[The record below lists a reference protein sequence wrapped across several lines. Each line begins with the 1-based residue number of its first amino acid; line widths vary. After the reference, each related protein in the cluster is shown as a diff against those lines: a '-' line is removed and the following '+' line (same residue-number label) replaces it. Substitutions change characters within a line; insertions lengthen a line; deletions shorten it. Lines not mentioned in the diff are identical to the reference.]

1 MWWLWMRRRD
11 RSPPSWRGLANQRL
25 PLAWPRER
33 PDVSALA
40 IVIGLFAAIFFHEA
54 AHFAAAKAFGM
65 KVTEF
70 FAGFGPRLWSFRR
83 GETEY
88 GIKLLVP
95 LGGYV
100 KITGM
105 SPVEEVDTA
114 EEYRTYRGS
123 VFWKKSVVVLAG
135 VGANFLLAFLIF
147 YFVYAVVGVPETESR
162 VGTVIAELDDG
173 TPTPA
178 SRSDLM
184 PGDLIISVDGKEVE
198 YWGDLLGE
206 LKDKA
211 GVELELVV
219 GRDGTTFTTALTPVE
234 RDERGFV
241 GIGIPDAVTR
251 TFGPGDALSRTAEI
265 YWESVEASVRA
276 VGSLLWPPNLIE
288 LFGDAVDGT
297 DPGNRRPVTVVGL
310 VGESSNIFAVAGW
323 AGILSLIAGL
333 NIIVGLF
340 NVLPLFPLDG
350 GHFAVAAYE
359 KLRGQPV
366 DVEKLVPLAVG
377 VIMFFISIFLLGL
390 WFDLFG
396 PGLDFG

>member
-1 MWWLWMRRRD
+1 M
-11 RSPPSWRGLANQRL
+11 
-25 PLAWPRER
+25 
-33 PDVSALA
+33 SALA

-65 KVTEF
+65 QVTEF

-88 GIKLLVP
+88 GIKLFVP

-105 SPVEEVDTA
+105 SPVEEVDP
-114 EEYRTYRGS
+114 EVEHRTYRGS

-147 YFVYAVVGVPETESR
+147 YFVFAVVGVAETESR
-162 VGTVIAELDDG
+162 VGTVILELDDG

-178 SRSDLM
+178 SLSDLES
-184 PGDLIISVDGKEVE
+184 GDLILSVDGEEVE
-198 YWGDLLGE
+198 YWGDLLDE
-206 LKDKA
+206 LRDKA
-211 GVELELVV
+211 DVELVLVV
-219 GRDGTTFTTALTPVE
+219 ERDGATFTTTLTPAE
-234 RDERGFV
+234 REGRGFV
-241 GIGIPDAVTR
+241 GIAIPDAVTR
-251 TFGPGDALSRTAEI
+251 TLGPGAALSRTVEI
-265 YWESVEASVRA
+265 YWQSIEASVGA
-276 VGSLLWPPNLIE
+276 VGSLLWPPNLID
-288 LFGDAVDGT
+288 LFGDAVEGT
-297 DPGNRRPVTVVGL
+297 DPGNGRPVTVVGL
-310 VGESSNIFAVAGW
+310 VGESSNIFDAAGW
-323 AGILSLIAGL
+323 AGIFYLIAGL

-359 KLRGQPV
+359 KLRGKPV

-377 VIMFFISIFLLGL
+377 VIMFFVSIFLLGL